1 MIWDTNALSAW
12 ADGAQSVREAM
23 RECRE
28 VFIPVIVLG
37 EYLFGIRK
45 SRYREEYEEWLRK
58 NLPKTQIVSVT
69 AQTANYYASLRLRL
83 AEKGRPI
90 PVNDMWIAALTL
102 ELGLPL
108 LSRDAHFDVVP
119 GLVRKSYG

>member
-12 ADGAQSVREAM
+12 ADGAPSVREAM
-23 RECRE
+23 RECGE

-37 EYLFGIRK
+37 EYPFGIRK